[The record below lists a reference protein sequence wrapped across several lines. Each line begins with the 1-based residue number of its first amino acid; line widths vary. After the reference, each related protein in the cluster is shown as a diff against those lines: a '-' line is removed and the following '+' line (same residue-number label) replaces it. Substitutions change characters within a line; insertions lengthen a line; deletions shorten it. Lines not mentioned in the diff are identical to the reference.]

1 MAVVSVVERFNCIP
15 LIENVP
21 RVNYCSAEDI
31 MGSCCLAIT
40 EIMKDLTKKYV
51 EKYLNRTAT
60 LRRLRHL
67 LLSDDLFIY
76 FLFANDL
83 TEQVHKSTFF
93 TELPA
98 TD

>member
-21 RVNYCSAEDI
+21 VEDI

-40 EIMKDLTKKYV
+40 EIMRDLTKKYV
-51 EKYLNRTAT
+51 EKYLNRGPSQ
-60 LRRLRHL
+60 RHL

-83 TEQVHKSTFF
+83 TEQVHMSTFF

>member
-21 RVNYCSAEDI
+21 AEDI

-40 EIMKDLTKKYV
+40 EIMRDLTKKFV
-51 EKYLNRTAT
+51 EKYLNRGPSQ
-60 LRRLRHL
+60 RHL

-83 TEQVHKSTFF
+83 TEQVHMSTFF

>member
-1 MAVVSVVERFNCIP
+1 
-15 LIENVP
+15 
-21 RVNYCSAEDI
+21 
-31 MGSCCLAIT
+31 MGSYCLAIT
-40 EIMKDLTKKYV
+40 EIMRDLTKKYV

>member
-1 MAVVSVVERFNCIP
+1 MAVVSVVERFSCIP

-40 EIMKDLTKKYV
+40 EIMRDLTKKYV
-51 EKYLNRTAT
+51 EKYLNRGPSQ
-60 LRRLRHL
+60 RHL

-83 TEQVHKSTFF
+83 TEQVHKSTFS